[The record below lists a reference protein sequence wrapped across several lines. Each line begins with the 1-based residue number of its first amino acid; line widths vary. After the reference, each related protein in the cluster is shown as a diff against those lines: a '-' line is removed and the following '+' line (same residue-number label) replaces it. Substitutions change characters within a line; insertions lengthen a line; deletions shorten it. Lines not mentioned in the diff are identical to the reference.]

1 MSFLS
6 RLFGPPVPSIEAAD
20 LQAKLTEKPRP
31 FVLDVREPSE
41 YAAGHIAGSTL
52 IPLHQ
57 LSSRLGGLPKDRES
71 ICVCASGSRSSSAAR
86 HLLSN
91 GYTVF
96 NMSGGMS
103 RWLHAGLPVKKIWA
117 SNVTYLIA

>member
-6 RLFGPPVPSIEAAD
+6 NLFGPPVPSIEATSV
-20 LQAKLTEKPRP
+20 QAKLNEKPRP
-31 FVLDVREPSE
+31 LVLDVRESSE

-57 LSSRLGGLPKDRES
+57 LPGCLSELPKDREI
-71 ICVCASGSRSSSAAR
+71 ICVCASGSRSGSAAR
-86 HLLSN
+86 RLMSN
-91 GYTVF
+91 GYTVL

-103 RWLHAGLPVKKIWA
+103 RWQRAGLPIKKGMGK
-117 SNVTYLIA
+117 

>member
-6 RLFGPPVPSIEAAD
+6 NFFGPSAPSIEATTV
-20 LQAKLTEKPRP
+20 QAKLNEKPKP
-31 FVLDVREPSE
+31 LVLDVREPSE

-57 LSSRLGGLPKDRES
+57 LSGRMSELPKDREI

-86 HLLSN
+86 QLLKN
-91 GYTVF
+91 GYTVL
-96 NMSGGMS
+96 NLSGGMY
-103 RWLHAGLPVKKIWA
+103 RWQRAGLPLKKG
-117 SNVTYLIA
+117 TGK

>member
-6 RLFGPPVPSIEAAD
+6 KFFGPPVPSIEAAAV
-20 LQAKLTEKPRP
+20 QAKLNEKPKP
-31 FVLDVREPSE
+31 LVVDVREPSE

-57 LSSRLGGLPKDRES
+57 LASRMSELPKEREI

-86 HLLSN
+86 QLASN
-91 GYTVF
+91 GYNVL
-96 NMSGGMS
+96 NLSGGMS
-103 RWLHAGLPVKKIWA
+103 RWQHAGLSIKKGA
-117 SNVTYLIA
+117 GK